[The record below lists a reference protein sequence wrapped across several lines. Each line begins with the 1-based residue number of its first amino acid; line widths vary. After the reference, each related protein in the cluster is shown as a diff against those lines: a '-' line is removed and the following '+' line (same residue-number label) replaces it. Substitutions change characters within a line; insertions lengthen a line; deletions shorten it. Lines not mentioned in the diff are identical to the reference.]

1 MLHQQVYDRMTKKSN
16 SCGRGLSDRS
26 NGDCQLGP
34 VGRLKSSGQK
44 EAASAMT
51 RALWVRLRNPFLGSQ
66 FWFPSRSLACDWKSP
81 KKKDIEGS

>member
-44 EAASAMT
+44 EAASADDQGLMGQVT
-51 RALWVRLRNPFLGSQ
+51 KPVSGFSVLV
-66 FWFPSRSLACDWKSP
+66 SLSLTCL
-81 KKKDIEGS
+81 